1 MFWNA
6 EFVALSTEAV
16 NIGMVILLRRVKVSF
31 KLKYAT
37 YGQAFDPFKVKISS
51 AKILLALMLT

>member
-31 KLKYAT
+31 KLKYAI
-37 YGQAFDPFKVKISS
+37 YGQAFDPYKVKLVLQNIIS
-51 AKILLALMLT
+51 INVD